1 MSYYQP
7 PPPAGTP
14 YDPNYGQNAAPSTTN
29 QSPLTEF
36 LTLAS
41 KGTRTRDWPTWMYGS
56 EPENRAKRDQVLS
69 MLTDRGSSASSPEL
83 HAALM
88 PLRQFAN
95 ADLEGVPGGYRNEGD
110 PMAQMNNIYRTLS
123 SPSMSMKGMLEKAIG
138 ASGPANPDP
147 NFTPP
152 PPAQSLGQGGLL
164 DTLRGA
170 GGGGGLTRS
179 PVGTGPGQTGMFT
192 ASAPGV
198 FGTGQPGPNSRM
210 GPMTPEEEA
219 RFNAAKPMPFP
230 TWNPNQAGQFPQGSA
245 PGASQGGVGVGGPA
259 GMQGLLQMLMK
270 LFQGGGMNNQQ
281 TPRMW

>member
-1 MSYYQP
+1 
-7 PPPAGTP
+7 
-14 YDPNYGQNAAPSTTN
+14 
-29 QSPLTEF
+29 
-36 LTLAS
+36 
-41 KGTRTRDWPTWMYGS
+41 MYRP

-69 MLTDRGSSASSPEL
+69 MLTDRGSSALSPEL

-88 PLRQFAN
+88 PLRQSATS
-95 ADLEGVPGGYRNEGD
+95 AISGDYLSGD

-152 PPAQSLGQGGLL
+152 PPAGTIQPWAGRPQEGGRRIMNVNDPGGHYTVENGGVTQSGNPNYPQGGLL

-179 PVGTGPGQTGMFT
+179 PVGTGPGQTGMFMP
-192 ASAPGV
+192 SAQG
-198 FGTGQPGPNSRM
+198 GQP
-210 GPMTPEEEA
+210 
-219 RFNAAKPMPFP
+219 
-230 TWNPNQAGQFPQGSA
+230 
-245 PGASQGGVGVGGPA
+245 GGVGVGGPA